1 MRRSR
6 ATIKRPIESIIDDV
20 SGAIDMRQAIKEFLP
35 SHAPRDSLR
44 ATIAVTSI
52 MYTLQVRFH
61 VYPRRTR
68 LVRAAREPG
77 GTRRPCVKSIRDCS
91 NER

>member
-6 ATIKRPIESIIDDV
+6 ATIKHSIESIIDDV

-68 LVRAAREPG
+68 LVRAREPG

-91 NER
+91 NEQ